1 MSKFTYATDIPPS
14 IKRELVKALKPYEW
28 LVPDWCQEVFVAWNP
43 HGGNESTVITS
54 SSMYEYRRV
63 ALTFYPLFLSEE
75 GNRAE
80 HVIHDLLHAF
90 VSVVSDFA
98 YDTIDRLVPPEEA
111 PKFREALLEEL
122 RQRNE
127 SCVQD
132 LAHCLNLHLTP

>member
-1 MSKFTYATDIPPS
+1 MSKFTYEAGIPATV
-14 IKRELVKALKPYEW
+14 KRELVKALKPYEW
-28 LVPDWCQEVFVAWNP
+28 LVPAWCQEVFVSWNP
-43 HGGNESTVITS
+43 VGGNDGTVITS